1 MRSSGSLWVKVDG
14 YEVFERFCI
23 MAESTGDDMAKAYI
37 LANYGSKW
45 RKWLDSY
52 LAGIEGK
59 TGHGK

>member
-1 MRSSGSLWVKVDG
+1 MKVDW